1 MLILVKSVWHW
12 LRVFIDKCAHVCR
25 WVKTVNRVFRPNVKS
40 AVHLQSLFRDADWH
54 KFASDILNRGKYP
67 SVQVP
72 NIVKDFLL
80 SFSHRLWILLAIR
93 NAEMGPN
100 LITVF
105 GQLQL
110 YDSTLGRWGEA
121 LEQSEPNCRTLTH
134 KHLWISKNIFLHVQ
148 SEHSPN
154 SFLVYAVSLI
164 LIFDYKWSG
173 LLTFLTAVHSLV
185 VFLILCSLWRS
196 KKSEDK

>member
-12 LRVFIDKCAHVCR
+12 LRVFIDKCTHVCR
-25 WVKTVNRVFRPNVKS
+25 WVKTVNRVFRPNVNS

-93 NAEMGPN
+93 NGPKPYYSFWATAAVWFYFRTVRRGLGAKWAKLQDSYAQIFVDFQKYFSSRSVWTQPKFIFSICCLFN
-100 LITVF
+100 INIWLQIEWIT
-105 GQLQL
+105 
-110 YDSTLGRWGEA
+110 
-121 LEQSEPNCRTLTH
+121 
-134 KHLWISKNIFLHVQ
+134 HLFNRSPFFSRLPDLVQ
-148 SEHSPN
+148 SVE
-154 SFLVYAVSLI
+154 V
-164 LIFDYKWSG
+164 
-173 LLTFLTAVHSLV
+173 
-185 VFLILCSLWRS
+185 
-196 KKSEDK
+196 

>member
-1 MLILVKSVWHW
+1 MCVGGWKQLIESSDQMWIALCIYKVYSEMPTDTNLHQTFWIEGNIHQCKFQILWKTFCSV
-12 LRVFIDKCAHVCR
+12 
-25 WVKTVNRVFRPNVKS
+25 
-40 AVHLQSLFRDADWH
+40 
-54 KFASDILNRGKYP
+54 
-67 SVQVP
+67 
-72 NIVKDFLL
+72 
-80 SFSHRLWILLAIR
+80 LAIDCGFSWQS
-93 NAEMGPN
+93 EIGLN

-121 LEQSEPNCRTLTH
+121 LKQSEPNCRTLTH
-134 KHLWISKNIFLHVQ
+134 KHLWIYKNILFHVQ